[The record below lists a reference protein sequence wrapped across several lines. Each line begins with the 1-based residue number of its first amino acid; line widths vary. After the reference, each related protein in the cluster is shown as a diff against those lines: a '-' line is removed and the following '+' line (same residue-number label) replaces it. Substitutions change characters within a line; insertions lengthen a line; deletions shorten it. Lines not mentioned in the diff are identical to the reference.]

1 MTKKLDPDRPNK
13 ARRGRPPKGSKKVSK
28 NSQWLK
34 DAWAS
39 PWRRAYML
47 EWNKI
52 NRAKQNADRIANP
65 EKYSRAGIPDGHTR
79 ATAAPLWAEAR
90 RKADRFMQKMAD
102 EGIINP
108 KEVVVPDSDEAKGN
122 AALHEACVI
131 ALGPT
136 EKQAKLAAIR
146 TVLEYTKSKPESRS
160 KVTVS
165 TSEQFLAEIA
175 ALDDAD

>member
-13 ARRGRPPKGSKKVSK
+13 ARRGRPPKSSLKGTNSKR
-28 NSQWLK
+28 LK
-34 DAWAS
+34 ELWAT
-39 PWRRAYML
+39 PWKRAYMT
-47 EWNKI
+47 EKARNS
-52 NRAKQNADRIANP
+52 RARQNADRAANP
-65 EKYSRAGIPDGHTR
+65 DKYSRAGIPHGHTR
-79 ATAAPLWAEAR
+79 ASAAPLWAEAR
-90 RKADRFMQKMAD
+90 RKADRFMQKMSD
-102 EGIINP
+102 EGIISD
-108 KEVVVPDSDEAKGN
+108 VVVPDSDEAKGN

-175 ALDDAD
+175 ALDDAAD